1 MADIETQSIFDYE
14 PDEAHEARL
23 DAEAMAAYRAGAYV
37 PHARVRDWLA
47 KLARGERV
55 PPPEA

>member
-1 MADIETQSIFDYE
+1 MIETDKQSIFDI
-14 PDEAHEARL
+14 EADEARL
-23 DAEAMAAYRAGAYV
+23 DAEAMAAYRVGAYV
-37 PHARVRDWLA
+37 PHTEFRVWLA